1 MLISFSKQLRIPL
14 EVRNSKLLKLKGKK
28 EKKSKF
34 SIQTQRRASA
44 DDSQS
49 LLFTRIFL
57 LEKIIIYV
65 ESKKIKLKEKI
76 KRKRKK

>member
-1 MLISFSKQLRIPL
+1 LRIPL